1 MNYLSEICSE
11 KRLFLAVKEIFDN
24 LERRCDKTKF
34 NLVLHR
40 HLGDDF
46 YCLASLK
53 EFKKQWGEE
62 PKVFLPRKHF
72 FLAEFYSI
80 QDFEEFDLKKE
91 LLKIREIQGLTS
103 KQLDVLENQLANFF
117 CLNFPIKEKLFV
129 CSGDNLFPF
138 YEYRNYWCFRWG
150 ENLLLGSNYKF
161 SLPEI
166 LPILTEKAKETLLSQ
181 GIQNL
186 SKAILIAPDA
196 KTTEVF
202 NSEFWQILS
211 NEFTKNKFTVLVNSD
226 TLTLR
231 GTTQLKSTQFSLEE
245 IVALALNC
253 KYVFSIRSG
262 LCDVL
267 VNKKAYLYA
276 LYPACLRREY
286 LGLTYPFKIDEKV
299 NEIQF
304 INWKCSSF
312 IWDDIDLGKK
322 LNIYL
327 KKQQF
332 KFWLYLLC
340 EFLTFGGQKFKI
352 PRLVLNNLFGNGNG
366 YPDNNQKNPPNY
378 FTFLK
383 KIRIYRVRDGGKL

>member
-1 MNYLSEICSE
+1 M
-11 KRLFLAVKEIFDN
+11 
-24 LERRCDKTKF
+24 
-34 NLVLHR
+34 
-40 HLGDDF
+40 
-46 YCLASLK
+46 
-53 EFKKQWGEE
+53 
-62 PKVFLPRKHF
+62 
-72 FLAEFYSI
+72 
-80 QDFEEFDLKKE
+80 
-91 LLKIREIQGLTS
+91 
-103 KQLDVLENQLANFF
+103 ANFF

-181 GIQNL
+181 GIQSL

-253 KYVFSIRSG
+253 KYVFLSDR
-262 LCDVL
+262 
-267 VNKKAYLYA
+267 AY
-276 LYPACLRREY
+276 
-286 LGLTYPFKIDEKV
+286 V
-299 NEIQF
+299 M
-304 INWKCSSF
+304 
-312 IWDDIDLGKK
+312 
-322 LNIYL
+322 
-327 KKQQF
+327 
-332 KFWLYLLC
+332 
-340 EFLTFGGQKFKI
+340 FL
-352 PRLVLNNLFGNGNG
+352 
-366 YPDNNQKNPPNY
+366 
-378 FTFLK
+378 
-383 KIRIYRVRDGGKL
+383 